1 MKEYENQF
9 IAIKDAL
16 NSKEPTNK
24 KQVFPLRN
32 VLEWFEASR
41 RGAKITH
48 KIRYELGKYELITE
62 PDFEQAN
69 INGTVTFKK
78 ASSKTSS
85 NNFNIDPSHTLFSA
99 RVRLMSIKT
108 MSSHKAWL
116 SME

>member
-41 RGAKITH
+41 RGCKDN
-48 KIRYELGKYELITE
+48 
-62 PDFEQAN
+62 P
-69 INGTVTFKK
+69 
-78 ASSKTSS
+78 
-85 NNFNIDPSHTLFSA
+85 
-99 RVRLMSIKT
+99 
-108 MSSHKAWL
+108 
-116 SME
+116 